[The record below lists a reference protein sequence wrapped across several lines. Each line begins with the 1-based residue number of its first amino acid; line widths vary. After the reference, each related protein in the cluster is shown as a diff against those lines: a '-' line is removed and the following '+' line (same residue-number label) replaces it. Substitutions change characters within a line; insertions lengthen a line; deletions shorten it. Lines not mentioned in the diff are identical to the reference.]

1 MKVISS
7 EVNHVCR
14 HCNNYIPSFT
24 YRLQQHRASEKYMKH
39 GSCCATCVAPG
50 GLKFVSAKAVPLGG
64 DMAAKKEIIV
74 QKDIHRTNILYAL
87 AKASAMEKQSGAKI
101 SMCVTRTITAGRV
114 LAATGL
120 TAGVLF
126 LYYEMVLMSVI
137 FSCLGV
143 VGLGFCI
150 LGLWKKFRIDKY

>member
-1 MKVISS
+1 
-7 EVNHVCR
+7 
-14 HCNNYIPSFT
+14 
-24 YRLQQHRASEKYMKH
+24 
-39 GSCCATCVAPG
+39 
-50 GLKFVSAKAVPLGG
+50 
-64 DMAAKKEIIV
+64 
-74 QKDIHRTNILYAL
+74 
-87 AKASAMEKQSGAKI
+87 MEKQSGAKI
-101 SMCVTRTITAGRV
+101 SRRVTRTVTTGRV

-120 TAGVLF
+120 NAGFF